1 MNNLDINKVLELYKK
16 ELSDSKHDNI
26 LLTAMVE
33 SLTEQ
38 LEATQKELQA
48 YKDGQENQSQE

>member
-16 ELSDSKHDNI
+16 ELSDAKHDNI

-33 SLTEQ
+33 NLTEQ
-38 LEATQKELQA
+38 LEAIKKEFED
-48 YKDGQENQSQE
+48 YRTGQENQSPE

>member
-33 SLTEQ
+33 NLTEQ
-38 LEATQKELQA
+38 LEATKKEFED
-48 YKDGQENQSQE
+48 YRTGQENQSPE